1 MSMNQHGHH
10 HTSAE
15 RAKILPAEKILSRFG
30 LKQGQHLADLGC
42 GQGYFALKAAEIVGS
57 KGKIMAVDI
66 EPERLKFLQQSAQE
80 QGIAEQIETLLAQGE
95 SIPIENGSMDAA
107 LISNVLHELNDP
119 LNYLRDTRRILK
131 ENGEVWIIE
140 WQKKETPMGPPLQER
155 HSVEEWIALVE
166 QAGFTDIWTQIFNP
180 AHILLRAKAVHYSIP

>member
-1 MSMNQHGHH
+1 MSMDQHGHH

-15 RAKILPAEKILSRFG
+15 RAKILPAEKILSRFS

-42 GQGYFALKAAEIVGS
+42 GRGYFALKAAETVGS
-57 KGKIMAVDI
+57 QGKIMAVDI
-66 EPERLKFLQQSAQE
+66 EPERLEFLQQSAQE
-80 QGIAEQIETLLAQGE
+80 QGIGEQVKTLLAQGE
-95 SIPIENGSMDAA
+95 SIPLESGSMDAA

-155 HSVEEWIALVE
+155 RSIEEWITLIE
-166 QAGFTDIWTQIFNP
+166 QAGFEDIWAQVFNP
-180 AHILLRAKAVHYSIP
+180 AHILLRAKAEHYSIP

>member
-1 MSMNQHGHH
+1 MSMDQHGHH
-10 HTSAE
+10 HNSAE
-15 RAKILPAEKILSRFG
+15 RAKILPAEKILFRFG

-57 KGKIMAVDI
+57 QGQIMAVDI

-80 QGIAEQIETLLAQGE
+80 QGIAEQVETLLAQGE
-95 SIPIENGSMDAA
+95 SIPLGNGSMDTA

-119 LNYLRDTRRILK
+119 LNYLRDTHRILK

-140 WQKKETPMGPPLQER
+140 WQKKETPMGPPLHER
-155 HSVEEWIALVE
+155 RSIEEWITLVE
-166 QAGFTDIWTQIFNP
+166 QAGFEDIWTQVFNP
-180 AHILLRAKAVHYSIP
+180 AHILLRAKAAPYSIP